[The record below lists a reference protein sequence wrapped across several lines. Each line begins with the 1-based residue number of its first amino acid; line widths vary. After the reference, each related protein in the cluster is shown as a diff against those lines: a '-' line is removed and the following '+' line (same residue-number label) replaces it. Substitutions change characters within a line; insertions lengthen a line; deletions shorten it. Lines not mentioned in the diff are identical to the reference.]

1 MEPPFSSGVLV
12 LRGDTLAVTRW
23 SLLFSTAFP
32 LLIDVLLVVVTT
44 LLVTR
49 DGVDEKTDAQRS
61 AETLVSEIHV
71 LLRGSERQLL
81 NRGRGGFGVLPVRV
95 MMG

>member
-1 MEPPFSSGVLV
+1 MLV

-23 SLLFSTAFP
+23 SLLFSTLP
-32 LLIDVLLVVVTT
+32 LLILDVLLVVVTT

-49 DGVDEKTDAQRS
+49 DGVEEKTDGQRS
-61 AETLVSEIHV
+61 ADTLVSEIHV

-81 NRGRGGFGVLPVRV
+81 NRGRGGFGVLPV
-95 MMG
+95 

>member
-1 MEPPFSSGVLV
+1 MEPPFSRGVLV

-23 SLLFSTAFP
+23 SLLFSTTLP

-49 DGVDEKTDAQRS
+49 DGVEEKTDAQRS
-61 AETLVSEIHV
+61 AGTFVSDEIHV

-81 NRGRGGFGVLPVRV
+81 NRGRGGFGVLPVKIQL
-95 MMG
+95 